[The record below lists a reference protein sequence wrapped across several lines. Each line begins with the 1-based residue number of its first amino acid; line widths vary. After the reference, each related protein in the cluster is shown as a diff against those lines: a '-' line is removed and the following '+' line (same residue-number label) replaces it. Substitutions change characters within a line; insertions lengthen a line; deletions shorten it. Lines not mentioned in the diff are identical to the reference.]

1 MDIKTVVVG
10 DCGTNCYLL
19 SGEDF
24 AVIIDP
30 GYSDVRV
37 RDFAK
42 QNEQKPNKA
51 ILLTHCHFD
60 HIGGV
65 NEIKN
70 IWQCDVIIGESEKDG
85 LKNPNVNFSAF
96 WGDEVWSII
105 ADKGVTD
112 GETLKFGSFETK
124 VLHTPGHT
132 AGSVCYL
139 CDNVLF
145 SGDTLFNMSIG
156 RTDLPTGSYETE
168 IASLKRLLELE
179 PNITVYSGHGPKTTI
194 FYEKLHNPYIKEF

>member
-1 MDIKTVVVG
+1 MEIKTVVVG

-30 GYSDVRV
+30 GYNDIRV
-37 RDFAK
+37 REFAL
-42 QNEQKPNKA
+42 QNEQKENKA

-70 IWQCDVIIGESEKDG
+70 IWQCPVIIGEREIEG

-112 GETLKFGSFETK
+112 GETLKIGSFETK

-132 AGSVCYL
+132 VGSVCYL
-139 CDNVLF
+139 IDNVLF

-179 PNITVYSGHGPKTTI
+179 PNITVYSGHGPQTTI

>member
-1 MDIKTVVVG
+1 MEIKTVVVG

-30 GYSDVRV
+30 GYNDIRV
-37 RDFAK
+37 REFAL
-42 QNEQKPNKA
+42 QNEQKENKA

-70 IWQCDVIIGESEKDG
+70 IWQCDVIIGESEKEG

-145 SGDTLFNMSIG
+145 SGDILFNMSIG

-179 PNITVYSGHGPKTTI
+179 PNITIYSGHGPKTTI

>member
-1 MDIKTVVVG
+1 MEIKTVVVG

-70 IWQCDVIIGESEKDG
+70 IWQCPVIIGEQEKAG
-85 LKNPNVNFSAF
+85 LENPNVNFSAF

-105 ADKGVTD
+105 ADKGVTVKNTVNK
-112 GETLKFGSFETK
+112 GEIYANNSAG
-124 VLHTPGHT
+124 GI
-132 AGSVCYL
+132 AGSLLNGILKALVKLLIFPNSDGIIIFISHVIIIC
-139 CDNVLF
+139 NSLF
-145 SGDTLFNMSIG
+145 LPLNTLFCI
-156 RTDLPTGSYETE
+156 
-168 IASLKRLLELE
+168 
-179 PNITVYSGHGPKTTI
+179 I
-194 FYEKLHNPYIKEF
+194 FS

>member
-37 RDFAK
+37 RDFAL
-42 QNEQKPNKA
+42 QNEQKENKA

-70 IWQCDVIIGESEKDG
+70 IWQCDVIIGESEKEG
-85 LKNPNVNFSAF
+85 LENPNVNFSAF